1 MRGTQHGSPLNLMVS
16 PTVLVVVQYALAA
29 MALACLVASEVA
41 SWGLSSALI
50 ALLGGVVGLAFKRPS
65 DMLAPKE

>member
-1 MRGTQHGSPLNLMVS
+1 MSVTIA
-16 PTVLVVVQYALAA
+16 QYVLAA

-41 SWGLSSALI
+41 SWGLSSALV

-65 DMLAPKE
+65 DMLAPKA